1 MLKSFSKIQMESPVD
16 KIVSQI
22 KELIHGGKLKLGQ
35 KLPSERSLAEQLDV
49 GRSYVRDAIKKL
61 EFYGV
66 LRTSPQSG
74 TYVVGVGVNALQ
86 GLIGDVLSFEGH
98 EFNSLVETRLLI
110 ECEAAALAATRRTPN
125 DIEELKY
132 AFGEHKKITKTGKAG
147 IEADLLFHVKIAEAS
162 KNTVLQSLL
171 MIITPDIIKRYN
183 ELKVCSIDDL
193 EKTLEEHQQIIDCII
208 DKDVLGANSAMAT
221 HLSGVS
227 TFSKELLLHE

>member
-1 MLKSFSKIQMESPVD
+1 MESPVD

-22 KELIHGGKLKLGQ
+22 KELIHSGNLKMGQ

-61 EFYGV
+61 EFFGV

-110 ECEAAALAATRRTPN
+110 ECETAALAATRRTAT
-125 DIEELKY
+125 DLDELRY
-132 AFGEHKKITKTGKAG
+132 AFDEHQKITKTGKAG

-171 MIITPDIIKRYN
+171 MIITPDIIMRYN
-183 ELKVCSIDDL
+183 ELKICSVDEL
-193 EKTLEEHQQIIDCII
+193 QNTLEEHQLIIDCII
-208 DKDVLGANSAMAT
+208 NKDALGANSAMAT
-221 HLSGVS
+221 HLAGVS
-227 TFSKELLLHE
+227 EFSKQLLKKDNSLKLPI